1 MDVYVSTVAR
11 EPARSRTDTHADG
24 GTFVPREATISRFAA
39 NPTRTSFA
47 NALKAYRNHHVY
59 WPISTRSRA
68 ISLYAGRISLNAGQI
83 SLYAGQISFNA
94 GSHNAEFVRRGVAAL
109 LLNEHSF
116 SIMSGS

>member
-1 MDVYVSTVAR
+1 MDVYVSTVAG

-47 NALKAYRNHHVY
+47 NALRAYRNHHVY

-68 ISLYAGRISLNAGQI
+68 ISLYAG
-83 SLYAGQISFNA
+83 QISFNA
-94 GSHNAEFVRRGVAAL
+94 GSHTHTESREPRSIY
-109 LLNEHSF
+109 LLNERSF
-116 SIMSGS
+116 SIMRRRMAEFWGG